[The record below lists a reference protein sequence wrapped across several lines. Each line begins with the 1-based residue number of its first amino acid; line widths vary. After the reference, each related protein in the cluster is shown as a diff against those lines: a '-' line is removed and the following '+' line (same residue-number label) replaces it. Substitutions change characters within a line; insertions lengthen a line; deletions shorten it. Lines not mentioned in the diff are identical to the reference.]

1 MSNDEPTFNGQTIL
15 ITRPKSQ
22 AKPLTDL
29 ITRKGGHPV
38 QLPTIEVTFQKPE
51 ANFLTGLSE
60 YEWLIFT
67 SANAVKGFLAGLENN
82 DLPISV
88 KGLPP
93 IAVVG
98 NKTRKVVENR
108 IGQVAFLPEETNA
121 KSLAAT
127 IPISKKAEVL
137 WPCGNLS
144 HSTISDELGK
154 RGANVTPLRVYQTQ
168 IRTIPSDELK
178 EALKAKP
185 DAVIFTSPSGIQ
197 GLFDNLNQQDVSI
210 GKVTYAC
217 IGETTARALENY
229 GCIPHVI
236 SSDKTMEGLVT
247 DLITFLNNSKA
258 NQEI

>member
-1 MSNDEPTFNGQTIL
+1 MSNVEPAFSGQTIL

-22 AKPLTDL
+22 AKPLSDV
-29 ITRKGGHPV
+29 ISQKGGHPV
-38 QLPTIEVTFQKPE
+38 RLPTIEITFEQPE
-51 ANFLTGLSE
+51 ANSLTGLSDH
-60 YEWLIFT
+60 EWLIFT
-67 SANAVKGFLAGLENN
+67 STNAVNGFLAGLENN
-82 DLPISV
+82 DQAISADDF
-88 KGLPP
+88 PP

-98 NKTRKVVENR
+98 NKTRKIVENQ
-108 IGQVAFLPEETNA
+108 IGQVAFLPLAANA

-127 IPISKKAEVL
+127 IPISDKAKVL

-154 RGANVTPLRVYQTQ
+154 RGGKIRPLIVYQTK
-168 IRTIPSDELK
+168 IRTIPADELQ
-178 EALKAKP
+178 EALKAQP

-197 GLFDNLNQQDVSI
+197 GLFDNLNQQDLSI

-229 GCIPHVI
+229 DCTPHVV
-236 SSDKTMEGLVT
+236 SSDKTIESLVT
-247 DLITFLNNSKA
+247 ELITFLNNSKS